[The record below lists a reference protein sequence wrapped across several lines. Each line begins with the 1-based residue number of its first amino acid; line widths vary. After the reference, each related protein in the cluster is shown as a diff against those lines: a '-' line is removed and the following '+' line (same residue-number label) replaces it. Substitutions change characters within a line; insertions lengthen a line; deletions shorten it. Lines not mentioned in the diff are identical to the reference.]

1 MKYLQHNP
9 QWNCDNDL
17 ASVLSATEN
26 MPHLA
31 QTKTIAQIVNRAQ
44 LPRQPLEIDSTDYR
58 NVEIGEQN
66 VLRYICG
73 YLISKCLKKIHVSN
87 MSGLCQRLW

>member
-17 ASVLSATEN
+17 ASVLSAIEN
-26 MPHLA
+26 MPQLA

-44 LPRQPLEIDSTDYR
+44 LPRQP
-58 NVEIGEQN
+58 
-66 VLRYICG
+66 
-73 YLISKCLKKIHVSN
+73 
-87 MSGLCQRLW
+87 